1 MGTTLSPAHVVL
13 LQKTW
18 QALSGLITA
27 LLVAYFLSPDEQ
39 GYYYAIGSLLSGY
52 ILLDLGL
59 SGLLVQVSA
68 RMFPGLEI
76 GRGGYL
82 SPDGQSRRAFLALT
96 AWAKQWYARAGLIA
110 LLLIPIGYL
119 YFSYAKPVV
128 QDIGW
133 EWPWTIVVI
142 SVAVSMPALPLLAIL
157 EGAGRI
163 SEVYLLRLGHYAL
176 GALVAWTLLA
186 GGKGLFAPAMA
197 PLSVAL
203 VVFGWMY
210 SRYRPLF
217 AAPVDQVGAFAWRD
231 EIWPLQRKV
240 ALSWLAGYVFLN
252 SPTLVVFYFGDAAS
266 AGQLGLSMV
275 IANLLGSL
283 CASWLI
289 ARVPRITHL
298 VAQARHVD
306 SHEMFLSEFKKAFL
320 LMVVGYGVAIVAVA
334 LIAETFVARRILPPF
349 ELLLLF
355 AVFLIFHC
363 IGMLSV
369 YFRARGREAL
379 AVPAMAAT
387 VIGLAIAVVVVG
399 GHGVLG
405 VLVAFLAA
413 YGLVAVPGMILAW
426 KNSRDR

>member
-1 MGTTLSPAHVVL
+1 MGTLAPAHIVL

-27 LLVAYFLSPDEQ
+27 LLVAYFLSPNEQ

-52 ILLDLGL
+52 LLLDLGL

-68 RMFPGLEI
+68 RMFPGLDI
-76 GRGGYL
+76 GK
-82 SPDGQSRRAFLALT
+82 DGQLFPQGASRQAFLAMIS
-96 AWAKQWYARAGLIA
+96 WARSWYARAALCS

-119 YFSYAKPVV
+119 YFSYAKPIS

-133 EWPWTIVVI
+133 EWPWIIVVI
-142 SVAVSMPALPLLAIL
+142 SVAASLPALPLLAIL
-157 EGAGRI
+157 EGTGRI

-176 GALVAWTLLA
+176 GAFLAWILLA
-186 GGKGLFAPAMA
+186 GGHGLFAPAMA
-197 PLSVAL
+197 PLSVA
-203 VVFGWMY
+203 VVAFYWMH
-210 SRYRPLF
+210 SRYRRLL
-217 AAPVDQVGAFAWRD
+217 AASVEQDSAFAWRS
-231 EIWPLQRKV
+231 EVWPLQRKV

-298 VAQARHVD
+298 VAQDRHVD
-306 SHEMFLSEFKKAFL
+306 SHEMFLSEFKKAL
-320 LMVVGYGVAIVAVA
+320 SLMVLGYGVAILGAV

-355 AVFLIFHC
+355 SVFLIYHS

-379 AVPAMAAT
+379 AVSATMAT
-387 VIGLAIAVVVVG
+387 VIGLAISMTVVG

-413 YGLVAVPGMILAW
+413 YGLVAAPGMILAW
-426 KNSRDR
+426 MNSRDR